1 MGLMSDEDEVFDEED
16 SEPLDEQ
23 NDNADEM
30 MIVGE
35 EEEERNADEDA
46 IVIDEEED
54 EDAGEEKHRLSAHR
68 DNELFHLFDGQ
79 QSEGHVEFG
88 RVERVQ
94 GVDEKEERE
103 NYVFGMNVSTGA
115 QSVQLE
121 VLLVLGIFLMIA
133 AAIMYLYYRT
143 ASNKENTYQSL
154 E

>member
-46 IVIDEEED
+46 IVIDEE